1 MADRI
6 NQNGS
11 NTKGGAKKAILA
23 RGRLFATIFVV
34 ALVMFYAVLGMSYLG
49 ELKKH
54 GALASQ
60 LAEVNQTL
68 SELPSPPQDLEQRL
82 AEAEAGLAAEQSLF
96 PDKISTTQLINT
108 ILAQAS
114 SCGVKATPMATQPW
128 STEKVGEH
136 VYPVLQLTIAAEGSF
151 NELVTFANELG
162 NGEYAT
168 LVIKSLNFSRNTE
181 QSEAGANQV
190 IGTLKL
196 AVYARSLTS
205 E

>member
-11 NTKGGAKKAILA
+11 NTKGRAKKAILA

-34 ALVMFYAVLGMSYLG
+34 ALFMFYAILGMSYLG

-68 SELPSPPQDLEQRL
+68 SELPSAPQDLEQRL

-96 PDKISTTQLINT
+96 PDKINTTQLINT

-128 STEKVGEH
+128 STELVGEH
-136 VYPVLQLTIAAEGSF
+136 TYPVLQLTIAVEGSF
-151 NELVTFANELG
+151 DELVAFANDLG
-162 NGEYAT
+162 NSEYAT
-168 LVIKSLNFSRNTE
+168 LVIKNLSFNRSTE
-181 QSEAGANQV
+181 QSEEGATQV
-190 IGTLKL
+190 AGTLKL
-196 AVYARSLTS
+196 AIYTRSLTS

>member
-6 NQNGS
+6 KQNGS
-11 NTKGGAKKAILA
+11 NTKGQAKKAILA

-49 ELKKH
+49 ELKEH
-54 GALASQ
+54 GVLASQ

-68 SELPSPPQDLEQRL
+68 SELRSPPQDLEQRL
-82 AEAEAGLAAEQSLF
+82 AEAEAGLAAEQNLF

-128 STEKVGEH
+128 STETIGEH
-136 VYPVLQLTIAAEGSF
+136 IYPVLKLTIAVEGTF
-151 NELVTFANELG
+151 DELVAFANDLG
-162 NGEYAT
+162 NSEYAT
-168 LVIKSLNFSRNTE
+168 LVINNLNFSRSTE
-181 QSEAGANQV
+181 QSEEEATQVAGTV
-190 IGTLKL
+190 KL
-196 AVYARSLTS
+196 AVYARSMTS